1 MEYKKFKE
9 ILKNNKLTVKKFSE
23 LANISYNTCNAWSK
37 RGLVSDWVES
47 WLNLYI
53 NNKNL
58 QDDKGVTIDEKEY
71 QELLQLKESLQT
83 VMGGLNK

>member
-1 MEYKKFKE
+1 MEYQKFKE

-23 LANISYNTCNAWSK
+23 LANISYNTCNTWSK
-37 RGLVSDWVES
+37 RGVVSDWVES

-58 QDDKGVTIDEKEY
+58 QQNNKEITDNEY
-71 QELLQLKESLQT
+71 QELLQLKVLIGKIAT
-83 VMGGLNK
+83 NPTK

>member
-1 MEYKKFKE
+1 MEYQKFKE

-37 RGLVSDWVES
+37 RGVVSDWVES

-58 QDDKGVTIDEKEY
+58 QQNNKEITDNEY
-71 QELLQLKESLQT
+71 QELLQLKVLIGKIAT
-83 VMGGLNK
+83 NPTK